1 MEGVCI
7 MLDEK
12 PDWPTAKK
20 VLGDSQF
27 LVKLKTYDKDNIPE
41 PTIKKLQKYI
51 NDENMQVAVVERV
64 SSAAKGLCMWL
75 HAMNVY
81 HKVAK
86 EVGPKRAKVAELTAQ
101 LDKANAELQEKRD
114 NLAAV
119 VAKVEQL
126 QKTCAETVAEKQRLM
141 DAQAQTAMRLQNAEK
156 LTGGLSSEGVRWK
169 ENLGNFR
176 SQRIDLIGDTLLS
189 CAAISYYG
197 PFTGTYRDVL
207 FADWTELAR
216 SLDLPTSDAPTLLD
230 TVGDPVQV
238 REWQTQLLPTDEVST
253 NNAILVMQGQR
264 WPLMIDPQ
272 AQANRWLRKML
283 EKDGLLT
290 STMTDIN
297 LLRVLENGIRN
308 GKPLLI
314 EDVHESIEPALEPVL
329 AKAIFTEGSRRLIR
343 LGDSNVD
350 YDDLFKLFMTS
361 KMPNPHY
368 LPEVAI
374 KTTIINFTVTMEGL
388 EDQLLGDVV
397 KAEMPAVE
405 KKNVQLLL
413 QMSADRKKVAELEAD
428 ILKRLSEA
436 QGNILDDEDL
446 INTLAESKKVSIMIG
461 KRMEAAVVTK
471 QEIDEAREA
480 YRTVATRGSII
491 YFVIA
496 DMAQIDPMY
505 QYSLQYYQALFNLCL
520 KNSEPCEDQ
529 AKRLEII
536 IKYSTEN
543 CYANICRG
551 LFEKDKTLYSALLVF
566 NILRH
571 ADKIPSKEWGLFVR
585 GPGIVDRDTQ
595 PTNPKPEKIPEA
607 SWDLLCAAEF
617 NLEEVNG

>member
-1 MEGVCI
+1 
-7 MLDEK
+7 
-12 PDWPTAKK
+12 
-20 VLGDSQF
+20 
-27 LVKLKTYDKDNIPE
+27 
-41 PTIKKLQKYI
+41 
-51 NDENMQVAVVERV
+51 
-64 SSAAKGLCMWL
+64 
-75 HAMNVY
+75 MNVY

-101 LDKANAELQEKRD
+101 LEAANAELQEKRD

-126 QKTCAETVAEKQRLM
+126 QKTCDETVAEKQRLM

-216 SLDLPTSDAPTLLD
+216 SLDLPTSDAPTLLN

-329 AKAIFTEGSRRLIR
+329 AKAIFTEGARRLIR

-496 DMAQIDPMY
+496 DMVRTQRPASRHRRASSPGEQV
-505 QYSLQYYQALFNLCL
+505 AV
-520 KNSEPCEDQ
+520 
-529 AKRLEII
+529 R
-536 IKYSTEN
+536 TE
-543 CYANICRG
+543 
-551 LFEKDKTLYSALLVF
+551 SM
-566 NILRH
+566 LR
-571 ADKIPSKEWGLFVR
+571 A
-585 GPGIVDRDTQ
+585 
-595 PTNPKPEKIPEA
+595 
-607 SWDLLCAAEF
+607 
-617 NLEEVNG
+617 

>member
-1 MEGVCI
+1 MSTQAPAVQITMEGVCI

-27 LVKLKTYDKDNIPE
+27 LNNLKTYDKDNIPE

-64 SSAAKGLCMWL
+64 STAAKGLCMWL

-86 EVGPKRAKVAELTAQ
+86 EVGPKREKVAQLTAQ
-101 LDKANAELQEKRD
+101 LEAANKELQAKRD

-126 QKTCAETVAEKQRLM
+126 QKTCDETVAEKQRLM

-216 SLDLPTSDAPTLLD
+216 SLDLPTSENPTLLN

-329 AKAIFTEGSRRLIR
+329 AKAIFTEGARRLIR

-551 LFEKDKTLYSALLVF
+551 LFEKDKTLCDLGVPRCCGAF
-566 NILRH
+566 T
-571 ADKIPSKEWGLFVR
+571 PSTRVVSRRGGCGWSLFR
-585 GPGIVDRDTQ
+585 
-595 PTNPKPEKIPEA
+595 
-607 SWDLLCAAEF
+607 F
-617 NLEEVNG
+617 